1 MYDEDTGNEDHP
13 RDSTSALLL
22 QPSVVSTNKHLL
34 QPASGLG
41 PPAKMVSNSIVDAHV
56 RMHLRVYFC
65 LCVLACECKDTY
77 SY

>member
-1 MYDEDTGNEDHP
+1 MYDEDTGTEEHP

-34 QPASGLG
+34 HPASGLG
-41 PPAKMVSNSIVDAHV
+41 PPAKMVSNSIVVTCV
-56 RMHLRVYFC
+56 RMHLRVCVC